1 MIRWWPG
8 NFCEFYG
15 SFTLLHSIYFNIKFD
30 PCLLSTYVKRA
41 GFLLVSTKV
50 VFIDVVFSKM
60 VSTMVVSTKG
70 VSTNQF
76 LTNVFLFFWK
86 VWRPTIWP
94 KAGPALWLWLKIAI
108 KTDGSKSNV
117 IAKKA
122 TMWFQLV
129 VNFALLMLCLH
140 YTGNTVSH
148 FFYCDFHS
156 FFPLTW
162 FPLTWFPL
170 KQFPLTRVFWQL
182 TSH

>member
-1 MIRWWPG
+1 MWRWFPLRWFP
-8 NFCEFYG
+8 
-15 SFTLLHSIYFNIKFD
+15 LRWI
-30 PCLLSTYVKRA
+30 STTV
-41 GFLLVSTKV
+41 VSTNV
-50 VFIDVVFSKM
+50 
-60 VSTMVVSTKG
+60 VSTNMWFPLRWFPLRWTSPMVVSTNG
-70 VSTNQF
+70 F
-76 LTNVFLFFWK
+76 FTNVFLFFWK

-170 KQFPLTRVFWQL
+170 KQFPLTRVFWQVSL
-182 TSH
+182 H